1 MLFQKFRNRVES
13 LIVLLD
19 LIRSTYYL
27 ISLSRYSSLYSG
39 SQVICINALLCM
51 HTSTWN
57 FRITLKNGQ
66 KKITILGTLGWSWNF
81 QVEKSNFVDIKNISY
96 SGKTALGIVQ
106 FMVKSIHHC
115 SKDIIDFGIN
125 LNPGWRIFPQL
136 LEQCQ
141 DFESMN

>member
-106 FMVKSIHHC
+106 FMVS
-115 SKDIIDFGIN
+115 
-125 LNPGWRIFPQL
+125 LGWSGTNSWYLSRPKFVAAK
-136 LEQCQ
+136 
-141 DFESMN
+141 